1 MNINER
7 VTALMAKVTRR
18 DVSEVFGKAL
28 CEAKREKQRFFGGA
42 DDQRTKPEIMA
53 DCLLAV
59 YRAGL
64 YDGLSAAMED
74 FSDDGR

>member
-42 DDQRTKPEIMA
+42 DDQRTKPQIMA

-64 YDGLSAAMED
+64 YDGLNAAQDEYL
-74 FSDDGR
+74 DDGK